1 MPPVGVL
8 ADARERQN
16 RRILLSRR
24 TRAAASLTRYG
35 VTSIILADDH
45 EVVRRGIRDII
56 ERHPGW
62 RVCGEAGDG
71 LQAVELAAALTPDVA
86 VIDMTMPGLDGLE
99 ATRRIRTL
107 SPRTE
112 VLVFTMHEAEE
123 LAAAVRAA
131 GGRGCLLKA
140 AAVRSIVAAIAAVAS
155 HRPYFSADAAD
166 AELGPPVRTPSEDPG
181 ATGLGPLSP
190 RERDIVRLLAEG
202 HQGTWIAGHL
212 GIAPRTVKAHQEA
225 AMRKTGAHSVAG
237 LVRYALRNGI
247 VRP

>member
-1 MPPVGVL
+1 MC
-8 ADARERQN
+8 DRQI
-16 RRILLSRR
+16 RRILR
-24 TRAAASLTRYG
+24 TRGRGPAASLTRCG
-35 VTSIILADDH
+35 LTSIILADDH
-45 EVVRRGIRDII
+45 EIVRRGLRDII
-56 ERHPGW
+56 ERHAGW
-62 RVCGEAGDG
+62 RVCGEARDG
-71 LQAVELAAALTPDVA
+71 LEAVELAAALTPDVA

-99 ATRRIRTL
+99 ATRRIRTR

-123 LAAAVRAA
+123 LAAAVLAA

-140 AAVRSIVAAIAAVAS
+140 GAVRSIVAAIAAVAS
-155 HRPYFSADAAD
+155 HQPYLGAEATD
-166 AELGPPVRTPSEDPG
+166 AELGPSVRTPSADPG

-202 HQGTWIAGHL
+202 RQATWIAGHL

>member
-1 MPPVGVL
+1 M
-8 ADARERQN
+8 
-16 RRILLSRR
+16 
-24 TRAAASLTRYG
+24 
-35 VTSIILADDH
+35 TSIILADDH
-45 EVVRRGIRDII
+45 EVVRRGLRDII

-62 RVCGEAGDG
+62 RVCGEARDG

-86 VIDMTMPGLDGLE
+86 VIDMAMPGLDGFE

-140 AAVRSIVAAIAAVAS
+140 GAVRSIVAAIAAVAS
-155 HRPYFSADAAD
+155 HRPYFGAEAVDA
-166 AELGPPVRTPSEDPG
+166 DPG
-181 ATGLGPLSP
+181 SQVRRPPEVSGAREPDPLSP